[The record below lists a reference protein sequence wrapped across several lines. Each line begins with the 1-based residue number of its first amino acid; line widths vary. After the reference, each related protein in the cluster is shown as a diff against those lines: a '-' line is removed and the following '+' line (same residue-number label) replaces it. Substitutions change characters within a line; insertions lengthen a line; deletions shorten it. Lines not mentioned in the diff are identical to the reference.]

1 MIIIKYNAME
11 NFKFEALMT
20 EDSQVRKL
28 EESIR
33 KIPNIRD
40 WQITKQLNGILL
52 SVKATNIRAFDIVL
66 TLKEDG
72 FSLEQLYEE

>member
-1 MIIIKYNAME
+1 ME